1 MKHLDST
8 FKVVVAGSRTFNDF
22 QLLYDKLDILLS
34 RKRSEI
40 TIISGGAKGADL
52 LGEAY
57 ATSRGHHCIVME
69 ADWKQHGKRAGY
81 IRNEQMADV
90 ANAVIV
96 FWDGKS
102 PGTRHM
108 INIAKER
115 QLPLRIVRY

>member
-1 MKHLDST
+1 MKHLANT

-34 RKRSEI
+34 KKRSEI
-40 TIISGGAKGADL
+40 CIVSGGAKGADL

-57 ATSRGHHCIVME
+57 ATERGHKCLVME
-69 ADWKQHGKRAGY
+69 ADWKRHGKRAGY
-81 IRNEQMADV
+81 IRNEKMADI
-90 ANAVIV
+90 ADAVIV

-102 PGTRHM
+102 PGTCHM
-108 INIAKER
+108 IAIAKER